1 MSVGRSA
8 LALSVLTILS
18 GWHDEYADFFIGIS
32 KIEPIFHLESVVMT
46 LDDARPEKKFTLL
59 LIKLAKA
66 NVIALDSRQPSA
78 EIAQDVRQRFLNL
91 LNDQK

>member
-1 MSVGRSA
+1 MSFTVRDGKQLISVNRSMSVGRSA
-8 LALSVLTILS
+8 LALSVLTISS

-66 NVIALDSRQPSA
+66 RA
-78 EIAQDVRQRFLNL
+78 
-91 LNDQK
+91 